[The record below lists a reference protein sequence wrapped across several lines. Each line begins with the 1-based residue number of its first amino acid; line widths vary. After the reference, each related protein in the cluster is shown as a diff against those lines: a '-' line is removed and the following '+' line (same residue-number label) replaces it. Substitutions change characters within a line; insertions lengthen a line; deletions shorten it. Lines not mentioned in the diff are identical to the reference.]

1 MGPVTSPFTHAVA
14 SFDPTARSVLL
25 WTRAPGVAE
34 VTWTVARDPALTDVV
49 ASGRAV
55 PDPGHDHT
63 VRVDVDGLEPDRTWF
78 YGFRADERP
87 SPTGRTRTLPA
98 DGRRLRLGLV
108 SCARFS
114 VAPLG
119 VYRALAEREV
129 DLVVHLGDYIY
140 EDDGSAGAR
149 AHVPPRPCRTLD
161 DYRARLGQIRSDP
174 DAQALHLRHPMVAV
188 LDDHDVADNCWTDGA
203 KKHVDEEDG
212 PWADRVAAATGARQE
227 WLPQRLRDLDDPR
240 STWRSVPVGDLA
252 ELLLLDTR
260 LSGRDQQAGD
270 EGTKALHDPARSLL
284 GDDQR
289 RWLDERLADATRPWA
304 VLVSG
309 VVVNE
314 VCLPVPALPGVNR
327 LLPNGYAVLD
337 GQVLHDDQ
345 WDGYPHERTRLSE
358 RLAARGRQGGRALIL
373 SGDVHSSWAFEG
385 PVDEQRQAV
394 AVEMTIPSVS
404 SKPMGRGRAPGAWR
418 LLDAL
423 VRRLPHVR
431 WADVTRRGFGI
442 VELTPERATL
452 EWWFVE
458 PTADDPGAD
467 AWLGA
472 AWTTS
477 RDVWPP
483 RLVEASATVD
493 PTRPGLTGPAPPRP
507 ADLPRLQRSHRVR
520 VAAARGLGLALTAA
534 VVVAGSRVRRRVAR
548 RR

>member
-1 MGPVTSPFTHAVA
+1 VISPFTHAVA
-14 SFDPTARSVLL
+14 SFDPTDRSVLL

-34 VTWTVARDPALTDVV
+34 VAWTVATDAALQDVV
-49 ASGRAV
+49 ATGHAV
-55 PDPGHDHT
+55 PDPERDHT
-63 VRVDVDGLEPDRTWF
+63 VCVDVEGLEPDCTWF
-78 YGFRADERP
+78 YAFRCDAGV

-98 DGRRLRLGLV
+98 QGASRLRLGLV

-149 AHVPPRPCRTLD
+149 AHVPPHACRTLD
-161 DYRARLGQIRSDP
+161 DYRLRLGQIRRDP
-174 DAQALHLRHPMVAV
+174 DAQAIHLRHPMVAV
-188 LDDHDVADNCWTDGA
+188 VDDHDVADNCWTDGA

-212 PWADRVAAATGARQE
+212 RWPDRVAAALRARQE
-227 WLPQRLRDLDDPR
+227 WLPQRLRDPDDPGT
-240 STWRSVPVGDLA
+240 TWRSVTVGDLA

-260 LSGRDQQAGD
+260 LSGRDRQAGD

-289 RWLDERLADATRPWA
+289 RWLDERLADLERPWS

-314 VCLPVPALPGVNR
+314 ICLPIPAAPGLNR

-345 WDGYPHERTRLSE
+345 WDGYPQERTRLAE
-358 RLAARGRQGGRALIL
+358 RLAARGRSGGRSLIL

-385 PVDEQRQAV
+385 PVDERREAV
-394 AVEMTIPSVS
+394 ALEMTIPSVS

-442 VELTPERATL
+442 LDLTPVGATL

-458 PTADDPGAD
+458 PTDDDPGATS
-467 AWLGA
+467 WLGA
-472 AWTTS
+472 AWATE
-477 RDVWPP
+477 RDAWPP
-483 RLVEASATVD
+483 RLVEGSATTD
-493 PTRPGLTGPAPPRP
+493 PTRPDLAEPPPPRP
-507 ADLPRLQRSHRVR
+507 EDLPRLQRSHRLR
-520 VAAARGLGLALTAA
+520 VLTARGLGVALVAA
-534 VVVAGSRVRRRVAR
+534 VVVAGIAAR
-548 RR
+548 RRG